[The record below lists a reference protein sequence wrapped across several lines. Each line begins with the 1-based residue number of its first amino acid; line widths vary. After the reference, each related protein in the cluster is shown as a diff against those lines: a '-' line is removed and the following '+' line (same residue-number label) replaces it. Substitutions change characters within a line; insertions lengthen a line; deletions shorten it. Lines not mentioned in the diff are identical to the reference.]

1 MSEPEAPTVHSSVAD
16 VWGLKEIQYGP
27 PGEKKSYKVITQNFN
42 GPCSFIAIC
51 NILIL
56 RGEIVIEP
64 PERKSV
70 SYEFLSHLV
79 AEALLLRS
87 PEVDVSD
94 AFGVMPLTQRGMDL
108 NPVFTSPT
116 AFRPGGSGG
125 ELKLFEQAGIK
136 LVHGWLVDPGSQ
148 ESNALERTPDYDTA
162 AGLIAEVDH
171 LTNGRFVSE
180 LVVEDSSQSPGPSS
194 SSSSGPSPPVA
205 STSSSSSSPPLA
217 TGNSQLTPEQ
227 QGKIADAIAVRD
239 FLEHTQSQLTYHGL
253 FQLAAT
259 LQSGEL
265 VALFRNSHLSVLLKM
280 SSEENPFEDGGVE
293 GGQGQVGLYT
303 LVTDQ
308 VFLREPSVVW
318 EKLED
323 VDGGWSTFVDSEFVR
338 SSPAGGDFAGQTA
351 EDTLKAMEIAEQQ
364 YEHMGD
370 PNDHELARQLQQ
382 EEEWHA
388 RQQQES
394 YLRKQKQLN
403 ELKNKSRLQDGKP
416 KKKKSRDCVVM

>member
-1 MSEPEAPTVHSSVAD
+1 
-16 VWGLKEIQYGP
+16 
-27 PGEKKSYKVITQNFN
+27 
-42 GPCSFIAIC
+42 
-51 NILIL
+51 
-56 RGEIVIEP
+56 
-64 PERKSV
+64 
-70 SYEFLSHLV
+70 
-79 AEALLLRS
+79 
-87 PEVDVSD
+87 
-94 AFGVMPLTQRGMDL
+94 MDL

-194 SSSSGPSPPVA
+194 SSPSGPSPPVA
-205 STSSSSSSPPLA
+205 SASSSSSSPPLA
-217 TGNSQLTPEQ
+217 TGSSQLTPEQ

-370 PNDHELARQLQQ
+370 PNE
-382 EEEWHA
+382 
-388 RQQQES
+388 
-394 YLRKQKQLN
+394 
-403 ELKNKSRLQDGKP
+403 
-416 KKKKSRDCVVM
+416 CVVFSPSFSLFPWLTSESAVAMNSRGSYNKKRNGTRANNRNHTSGNRNSSTNSRIRVASRTGSPRRRSRETVSSCRARDESEMRTGSFVGPSSICIHFDIRLYVVYFVFIFI